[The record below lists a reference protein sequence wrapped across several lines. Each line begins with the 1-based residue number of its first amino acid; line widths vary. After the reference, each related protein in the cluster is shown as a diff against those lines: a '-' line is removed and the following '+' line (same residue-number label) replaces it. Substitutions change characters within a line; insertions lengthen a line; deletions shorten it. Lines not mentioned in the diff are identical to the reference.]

1 MPAIAAVVT
10 TVLMMAAFA
19 GFPPGPVQFAL
30 IVAGALVMAASVGPT
45 DAVVI
50 DVIHPALRATGAS
63 ILSLMRNLFGLAGG
77 PLLTGALSDAYG
89 LQFAMSVV
97 PLFGLLAAAMYM
109 VAARTYVADLKRLE
123 RIEPALE
130 TRIEAAG
137 GLTHGPT
144 TTTSR

>member
-1 MPAIAAVVT
+1 VT
-10 TVLMMAAFA
+10 TAIDDCGLR
-19 GFPPGPVQFAL
+19 GLEPGPVQFAL

-89 LQFAMSVV
+89 LQFAMAVS
-97 PLFGLLAAAMYM
+97 AA
-109 VAARTYVADLKRLE
+109 VRPSRRCDVHGRRTHLRG
-123 RIEPALE
+123 R
-130 TRIEAAG
+130 T
-137 GLTHGPT
+137 
-144 TTTSR
+144 